1 MSFFILY
8 FGYRFLRS
16 YITLQKYLYWIIF
29 GVYFTFLIDLTLF
42 PFPYQKYLI
51 QIMIEDRLGDLN
63 NFVPFKGVVDIIR
76 SGSFTIALK
85 QIGGNILLFIPF
97 GLAWPILFPKI
108 MKRKTILIGFSLS
121 LVIELTQGIAG
132 LFLGYNYRSCDID
145 DLILNTLGTA
155 LGIFIYCVRTNF
167 YIKSDLVEDK
177 C

>member
-1 MSFFILY
+1 M
-8 FGYRFLRS
+8 
-16 YITLQKYLYWIIF
+16 QKYLYWIIF
-29 GVYFTFLIDLTLF
+29 GIYFTFLIDLTLF
-42 PFPYQKYLI
+42 PFPYQNYLI
-51 QIMIEDRLGDLN
+51 QIMIEDKLGDLN

-108 MKRKTILIGFSLS
+108 MKRKTILIGFSVS

-132 LFLGYNYRSCDID
+132 LFIGYNYRSCDID
-145 DLILNTLGTA
+145 DLILNTLGIA
-155 LGIFIYCVRTNF
+155 FGIFIDRVRTKS